1 MTEALTPGRR
11 ALLTLG
17 GPLALA
23 TIGYGAFGIMS
34 AIGLTHYSQTYLVV
48 PQSQV
53 LNVKADE
60 GGVRL
65 QPSPDSN
72 IHIVSKGVYSLRIPK
87 VVITST
93 TSSLTIKGSCPL
105 SGIAICSQTITI
117 QVPAAFTVTA
127 NSTAGDVRA
136 TGLTGRLTLTSSA
149 GDVDGRSL
157 RSADVT
163 ASSSAGDVDLR
174 FDGVPQRVEAG
185 SSAGDVNVRLPDSVY
200 AVNAQT
206 SAGDTSVKVPTDPRS
221 TRTVHAH
228 SSAGDVSVRLN

>member
-17 GPLALA
+17 GPIALA
-23 TIGYGAFGIMS
+23 TIGYGAFSIVS

-48 PQSQV
+48 PHSQV

-72 IHIVSKGVYSLRIPK
+72 VHIVSKGVYALKIPK
-87 VVITST
+87 VEATST
-93 TSSLTIKGSCPL
+93 ASSLTIKGSCPL
-105 SGIAICSQTITI
+105 SGAAICSQTITI
-117 QVPAAFTVTA
+117 QVPAAFTITA
-127 NSTAGDVRA
+127 SSNGGDVHA

-149 GDVDGRSL
+149 GDVDGNDLGST
-157 RSADVT
+157 DVT
-163 ASSSAGDVDLR
+163 ASSSGGDVDLRFATVPQRVEASSSAGDVSL
-174 FDGVPQRVEAG
+174 
-185 SSAGDVNVRLPDSVY
+185 RLPDSVY
-200 AVNAQT
+200 AVEAQT
-206 SAGDTSVKVPTDPRS
+206 SAGDTVVKVPTDPRS

-228 SSAGDVSVRLN
+228 SSAGDVAVRLN